1 MLLVAGCATAPPP
14 EAPPAT
20 GVYLE
25 AFTLSARMSIRV
37 ADRADNVRI
46 EWRHTP
52 TEDVMRFFTP
62 FGSQLAEVSATPE
75 RSVLRRGDAAE
86 YAASFAVLT
95 RNQLGVALDAR
106 EFARWVQGFD
116 LDASRLPATPVQ
128 APSSGE
134 VPRAWRIVAEN
145 FQVVPNQPGARY
157 ARRLVATDNDVVLRI
172 VIDEFRAL

>member
-1 MLLVAGCATAPPP
+1 MTAFRARLLASLATIVLLVAGCATAPPP
-14 EAPPAT
+14 EPPPPS
-20 GVYLE
+20 GVYID

-37 ADRADNVRI
+37 ADRVDSVRI

-75 RSVLRRGDAAE
+75 RSVLRRGDATE
-86 YAASFAVLT
+86 FAASFAVLT
-95 RNQLGVALDAR
+95 RDQLGVALDAR

-116 LDASRLPATPVQ
+116 LDA
-128 APSSGE
+128 
-134 VPRAWRIVAEN
+134 PRGWRIVAEN
-145 FQVVPNQPGARY
+145 FQAVPNRPGARH